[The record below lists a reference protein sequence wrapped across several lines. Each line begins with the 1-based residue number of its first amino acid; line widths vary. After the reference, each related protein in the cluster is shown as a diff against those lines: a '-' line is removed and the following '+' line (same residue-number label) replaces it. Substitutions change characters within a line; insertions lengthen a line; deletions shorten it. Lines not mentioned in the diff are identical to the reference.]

1 MRLYNRTN
9 KQLNN
14 SRTKWVCCSEDHWK
28 TEVGGGGLVGDM
40 VDFRENPTDHKNT
53 GSSNIIGQR
62 ILDHSP
68 LLYTTSM
75 LLCTDASSVEDAQD
89 AARKPFFYSISIAS
103 VGEDSSETQ
112 GVING
117 SRDTQGLIN
126 GGQ

>member
-1 MRLYNRTN
+1 M
-9 KQLNN
+9 
-14 SRTKWVCCSEDHWK
+14 
-28 TEVGGGGLVGDM
+28 GGGGLVGDM
-40 VDFRENPTDHKNT
+40 VDFRENPTGNENP
-53 GSSNIIGQR
+53 GSSNVIGQR

-68 LLYTTSM
+68 LLYITSL
-75 LLCTDASSVEDAQD
+75 LLCTDASSVEDARD

-103 VGEDSSETQ
+103 VCEDSTETQ